1 MKRFRNLTITGAPA
15 QLHDLAAAVC
25 RILPP
30 NWKHDVEAEER
41 LRSLSGDGT
50 AGYAFARDGD
60 PTVPPTGLL
69 LMLEASRLWVPNIVP
84 RESGQISVD
93 QYNGILLEFA
103 LFVEPLLQTFP
114 GLRIEISSDQV
125 GITEWVS
132 PQAAELLKRFSTLA
146 NMSTGSSHPYD
157 FRRWAAFIVRTHKD
171 GSKLYPDDLRQWLV
185 EGLGWPPE
193 PADKL
198 SLEYEFARS
207 LLEAYDQD
215 EA

>member
-15 QLHDLAAAVC
+15 QLHDLAATVC

-30 NWKHDVEAEER
+30 KWRHDVEAEAR

-50 AGYAFARDGD
+50 AGYAFARAGD
-60 PTVPPTGLL
+60 PTIPPTGLL
-69 LMLEASRLWVPNIVP
+69 LMLEENRLWVPNIVP
-84 RESGQISVD
+84 RESGQISID
-93 QYNGILLEFA
+93 QYNAILLEFA
-103 LFVEPLLQTFP
+103 QFVEPVLQNFP
-114 GLRIEISSDQV
+114 RLRIEISSDQV

-132 PQAAELLKRFSTLA
+132 PQAAELLERFSNLA

-157 FRRWAAFIVRTHKD
+157 FRRWVAFIVRAHKD

-193 PADKL
+193 RADKL